1 MHGRRPFY
9 RQIGGTPDDP
19 EAHHGGS
26 GRKYMQQKR
35 VKLRDQFGPSADAAK
50 RGIFAGMTIWVDG
63 YTFPTSDVLRDL
75 IVKNG
80 GTFITTPGSGMS
92 LCVASVLALGK
103 RQRYE
108 ALRAKNAGF
117 PVVLPSWIVE
127 SDSKGER
134 LPLADFAL
142 EGMMDA
148 AQPRAD
154 AIFKPRREVAAATA
168 IPIAAAAAAP
178 PQASTFRHDRA
189 LRAATEPAAFI
200 ANYFNNSRLH
210 FIGSWRSKLR
220 DVLGGAHAQARRAA
234 PRRALRRAATTQRVV
249 VHLDMD
255 CFFASVALI
264 DYPELAQ
271 LPVVISHCGDNGS
284 QPSMSEVSCPNYAAR
299 AFGVKAGMTYARA
312 KELCGASRLHQLP
325 YPFAAI
331 ERVTKRLYSVLVEH
345 CGATALDPADDDGA
359 VGEGGDSAA
368 AAASGGCSGS
378 SGSGGGASGAAPHAL
393 HARTDELRRGLRRVR
408 RRS

>member
-1 MHGRRPFY
+1 MHGRRPFH
-9 RQIGGTPDDP
+9 GGTPDDP

-80 GTFITTPGSGMS
+80 GTFVTTPGSGMS
-92 LCVASVLALGK
+92 LCVASALALGK

-168 IPIAAAAAAP
+168 
-178 PQASTFRHDRA
+178 
-189 LRAATEPAAFI
+189 
-200 ANYFNNSRLH
+200 
-210 FIGSWRSKLR
+210 RSK
-220 DVLGGAHAQARRAA
+220 
-234 PRRALRRAATTQRVV
+234 TMT
-249 VHLDMD
+249 
-255 CFFASVALI
+255 
-264 DYPELAQ
+264 AQ
-271 LPVVISHCGDNGS
+271 LPQRTSASNKCRIISLKTILFSSIC
-284 QPSMSEVSCPNYAAR
+284 
-299 AFGVKAGMTYARA
+299 
-312 KELCGASRLHQLP
+312 LCTS
-325 YPFAAI
+325 AI
-331 ERVTKRLYSVLVEH
+331 TGRLYS
-345 CGATALDPADDDGA
+345 
-359 VGEGGDSAA
+359 
-368 AAASGGCSGS
+368 
-378 SGSGGGASGAAPHAL
+378 
-393 HARTDELRRGLRRVR
+393 
-408 RRS
+408 